1 MNVSISIKY
10 NKLTNKGVNKSMYLY
25 DVLLT
30 SFLYRKIRLYR
41 LYIENRSLDGN
52 INTVKS

>member
-1 MNVSISIKY
+1 MKVSISIKY
-10 NKLTNKGVNKSMYLY
+10 NKWTNKGVNKSMYLY

-30 SFLYRKIRLYR
+30 SFLYRKIRLY
-41 LYIENRSLDGN
+41 IENRSLDGN